1 MAFKS
6 KNLEQTEAQAS
17 TNLKTPPNLI
27 DQCQSSSQ
35 KPPLN
40 ESISIAESKASTNIS
55 NILSNKSSDQ
65 PKLNEM
71 NSKQTTTTLSKK
83 SPVTNESSKETS
95 IDVSS
100 KSLVSAV
107 SNESVKTIDL
117 IGKTKIS
124 SSKPLSTLSVD
135 STSNNEKVNLVTKL
149 TPNESI
155 VNDVNKSK
163 HETISKSS
171 TTDILNQPKKT
182 PLTDHTKIKD
192 STSSLAIKTQTYET
206 NDEKP
211 VIISVKNKENKI
223 DNSSPAL
230 DTNYDSS
237 NEQITSQLSLKSEKF
252 INNLPI
258 DGSIKKNLESIQSLI
273 CESKNFA
280 LSLPYTADNQ
290 LTTELKEEISSLDT
304 STEANQKSD
313 ENEPPSSEKNLANMV
328 NTLEPQHISFSTE
341 ETITKTTTNLDCITD
356 QSKSD
361 EKLVIKQKPTNYC
374 SSICQVAVRFGI
386 FVSDDI
392 EILIRYH
399 FSLFVYL
406 SFFIINA
413 LLLKDIIK

>member
-1 MAFKS
+1 LAFKS

-95 IDVSS
+95 NDVSS

-124 SSKPLSTLSVD
+124 ISKPLSTLSVD

-230 DTNYDSS
+230 DTNFDNS
-237 NEQITSQLSLKSEKF
+237 NEQITSLLSLKSEKS

-258 DGSIKKNLESIQSLI
+258 DDSIKKNLESIQSLI
-273 CESKNFA
+273 A

-341 ETITKTTTNLDCITD
+341 ETITKITTNLDCITD

-406 SFFIINA
+406 LFFIINA

>member
-1 MAFKS
+1 
-6 KNLEQTEAQAS
+6 
-17 TNLKTPPNLI
+17 
-27 DQCQSSSQ
+27 
-35 KPPLN
+35 
-40 ESISIAESKASTNIS
+40 
-55 NILSNKSSDQ
+55 
-65 PKLNEM
+65 M

-95 IDVSS
+95 NDVSS

-124 SSKPLSTLSVD
+124 ISKPLSTLSVD

-230 DTNYDSS
+230 DTNFDNS
-237 NEQITSQLSLKSEKF
+237 NEQITSLLSLKSEKS

-258 DGSIKKNLESIQSLI
+258 DDSIKKNLESIQSLI

-341 ETITKTTTNLDCITD
+341 ETITKITTNLDCITD